1 MALDDDTSGS
11 RSVIDFALGDF
22 IKRHVDGRLRKAAAD
37 WLTDEASFAL
47 IEDSPPARRKRSE
60 PGREKVLAGVPG
72 HSVEPGQWIERRHY
86 ALLINIFRSKIVNKA
101 QN

>member
-1 MALDDDTSGS
+1 M
-11 RSVIDFALGDF
+11 IDFALGDF

-60 PGREKVLAGVPG
+60 PG
-72 HSVEPGQWIERRHY
+72 QWIERRHY

>member
-11 RSVIDFALGDF
+11 SSVIDFALGDF

-60 PGREKVLAGVPG
+60 PG
-72 HSVEPGQWIERRHY
+72 QWIERRHY

>member
-1 MALDDDTSGS
+1 MASDDDTSGRS
-11 RSVIDFALGDF
+11 SVIDFALGDF

-60 PGREKVLAGVPG
+60 PG
-72 HSVEPGQWIERRHY
+72 QWIERRHY